1 MGFILK
7 ISLRNLLR
15 QKRRNILLGSG
26 IAFGMCILIVSNAFS
41 HGLSDIL
48 LNKIIVWMTGHIVV
62 TMREKNEKEWEIIR
76 DKERIQQVIQ
86 ANVAGDKDVLEGV
99 ATVGRALGNE
109 GAEFIVV
116 VGVEPDESFYQGMSV
131 VAGNLRDLTN
141 PNIENPIAIYD
152 KMADNLNVK
161 FNDTIRV
168 RFESVYGQ
176 IQAVRFSVVAIMKAD
191 NPFMSVASFTHLK
204 RLKALM
210 GYKDNET
217 GTLSVHIKNLK
228 NPQFVTAQ
236 ANRLHDALQPNV
248 AGYQGAIQANARQK
262 DVRVFAAAAD
272 QTSRQQFASQFQI
285 VGGALDDTLADK
297 QAALISQAYATA
309 LGVRIGDQLTAAYD
323 TKFEGT
329 LPAKT
334 YRVGAIF
341 KANGVVA
348 DDMVFLHAKQFY
360 ATFYPAPPQKVA
372 ALERTSVL
380 FPVLLKE
387 WDLLA
392 RSPDEKAL
400 KQKYDALADSK
411 WHGAI
416 LDVQTMYEL
425 ASNVLKMEQVLNMV
439 TLAAVLVL
447 FFIILIGVV
456 NTLRM
461 TIRERTREI
470 GTVRA
475 IGMQQRDVHWSFI
488 TEALLLALF
497 ASAAGTVLA
506 FLVMKLV
513 GLITFH
519 AEESFLTI
527 FLVEK
532 HLYFL
537 PTITDIVQNLLI
549 IVGITLFTA
558 YFPARRAARM
568 SVAGALR
575 HFE

>member
-1 MGFILK
+1 MNVILK
-7 ISLRNLLR
+7 ISLRNLFR

-26 IAFGMCILIVSNAFS
+26 IAFGMCILIVANAFS

-48 LNKIIVWMTGHIVV
+48 LNKIIVWMTGHITV
-62 TMREKNEKEWEIIR
+62 TMQEKDEKEWQIIR
-76 DKERIQQVIQ
+76 DKDRIKQIILD
-86 ANVAGDKDVLEGV
+86 NVGGDKEIRVGV
-99 ATVGRALGNE
+99 ETEGRALGNE

-116 VGVEPDESFYQGMSV
+116 VGVEPDESFYQEMRV
-131 VAGNLRDLTN
+131 VAGDMRDLTN
-141 PNIENPIAIYD
+141 PNIENPIIIYD
-152 KMADNLNVK
+152 KMADNLSVK
-161 FNDTIRV
+161 LNDTIRV
-168 RFESVYGQ
+168 RFETVYGQ
-176 IQAVRFSVVAIMKAD
+176 IQAARFSVIAIAKAD
-191 NPFMSVASFTHLK
+191 NPFVSMASFTHLK
-204 RLKALM
+204 VLKPLL

-217 GTLSVHIKNLK
+217 GTMSVVIKNLK
-228 NPQFVTAQ
+228 NPQSVTEQ

-248 AGYQGAIQANARQK
+248 AGYQSSIQANGWQK
-262 DVRVFAAAAD
+262 DTRVFSMATD
-272 QTSRQQFASQFQI
+272 QVSRQQFAAQFQI
-285 VGGALDDTLADK
+285 VEGSLDNTLADK
-297 QAALISQAYATA
+297 QTVLLSQPLADA
-309 LGVRIGDQLTAAYD
+309 LGVHIGDQVTGVYE

-329 LPAKT
+329 LPART

-360 ATFYPAPPQKVA
+360 ETFYPSPPKNPVA
-372 ALERTSVL
+372 VDHTSPL

-387 WDLLA
+387 WNLLA
-392 RSPDEKAL
+392 RSPDQTAL
-400 KQKYDALADSK
+400 KQKYDALEDSK

-425 ASNVLKMEQVLNMV
+425 ASDVLKMEQVLNMV
-439 TLAAVLVL
+439 TLAAVLIL

-488 TEALLLALF
+488 TEALLLAIF
-497 ASAAGTVLA
+497 ASAAGMVLA

-513 GLITFH
+513 GLMTFH

-527 FLVEK
+527 FLVEQ

-537 PTITDIVQNLLI
+537 PTITGIVQNLLI

-558 YFPARRAARM
+558 YFPARRAAKM